1 MLREANFCVD
11 KFALLEEPR
20 NELKVLLQN
29 DFMGLAHEHAKLC
42 SFPFPFGLVL
52 ISDIPK
58 KKKKQFLDAKFVFD
72 YLFKHLLASNMIW
85 SIRVSIIKKRK
96 IFYTIYSSICQLL
109 H

>member
-1 MLREANFCVD
+1 MQQDWIISITHVLREANFCVD

-58 KKKKQFLDAKFVFD
+58 KKKNSFLTLSS
-72 YLFKHLLASNMIW
+72 YL
-85 SIRVSIIKKRK
+85 
-96 IFYTIYSSICQLL
+96 TICLSIC
-109 H
+109 